1 MEKIE
6 KGHPLSQ
13 SADIVKEN
21 IETLKRLFPTI
32 VKEDK
37 IDFNELKALI
47 NEEVENKEE
56 YYRFTWAGKSEARR
70 EANKPST
77 ATLRPNKADSK
88 NWDTTQNIFIE
99 GDNLEVLK
107 LLQKS
112 YVNKIKMIYIDPPYN
127 TGKDFVYKDNYA
139 DNLGN
144 YLSLTG
150 QTDAEGRKIS
160 TNTESDGR
168 YHSNWLNMMY
178 PRLKLARNLLSD
190 DGIIFISIDNNE
202 LSNLKLLC
210 NDVFGEECFIETM
223 VVNRASEIATE
234 NTVQKH
240 EYLHCY
246 SKNIHKFKVTGVPKY
261 SISRGTVGN
270 EGQTMPI
277 ITFPKGLKCYGIA
290 NGTYLETRKII
301 GSSENIENFDPIIVE
316 NGILI
321 NDVRMKA
328 KWRSSNDMRNF
339 FNNNCQPTVAKIN
352 GIIEEIYFENDR
364 FNPQIKKAT
373 FEKIPSLFLENRR
386 GSKYIEDLGLGGFFE
401 NPKDLKYI
409 FKITNIVT
417 DTNSVI
423 LDFFAGSGTTAH
435 AVMQLNAE
443 DNGNRK
449 TISVQLPEAT
459 EESSEAYKAGYQN
472 IAEITKERIRRA
484 GDKIIVD
491 KKAELASLK
500 KSMEGKMFQEEI
512 QQKMEQIQTT
522 INHLDIGFK
531 AFKLDSSNI
540 KTWDGNLD
548 QLQNNLFDSQD
559 NIKEDRTEEDLL
571 FEILLKY
578 GLDLTVP
585 IEQKFVENCTIYNI
599 GSGVLFVCISD
610 KITTEVATSI
620 GKWKEEL
627 QPTTCRVLF
636 KDNGFK
642 DDVAKTNS
650 IQILRQFGIE
660 ECNSI

>member
-47 NEEVENKEE
+47 NEEVENNEE

-127 TGKDFVYKDNYA
+127 TGKDFVYKDNYT

-150 QTDAEGRKIS
+150 QTDAEGRKTS

-472 IAEITKERIRRA
+472 IAEITKERVRRA

-522 INHLDIGFK
+522 IDHLDIGFK

-540 KTWDGNLD
+540 KSWDGNLD

-585 IEQKFVENCTIYNI
+585 IEQKNVENCTIYNI

-620 GKWKEEL
+620 GKWKEEI

>member
-47 NEEVENKEE
+47 NEEIEDNEE

-70 EANKPST
+70 EANKTST
-77 ATLRPNKADSK
+77 ATLRPNKTDSK

-112 YVNKIKMIYIDPPYN
+112 YPNQIKMIYIDPPYN
-127 TGKDFVYKDNYA
+127 TGRDFVYKDNYA

-150 QTDAEGRKIS
+150 QTDTEGRKIS

-190 DGIIFISIDNNE
+190 DGVIFVSIDDNE
-202 LSNLKLLC
+202 SSN
-210 NDVFGEECFIETM
+210 
-223 VVNRASEIATE
+223 
-234 NTVQKH
+234 
-240 EYLHCY
+240 
-246 SKNIHKFKVTGVPKY
+246 
-261 SISRGTVGN
+261 
-270 EGQTMPI
+270 
-277 ITFPKGLKCYGIA
+277 
-290 NGTYLETRKII
+290 TRKILDEI
-301 GSSENIENFDPIIVE
+301 YGE
-316 NGILI
+316 
-321 NDVRMKA
+321 
-328 KWRSSNDMRNF
+328 
-339 FNNNCQPTVAKIN
+339 NNCVAELIVIRAEGGGLAKQVIKGHDYLYVYAKEINQFQPLKKTKDIRGKREFIN
-352 GIIEEIYFENDR
+352 GIEFWIEEDWLRKEFGKYGTCLYAEIEKFHGISKKNEIDEG
-364 FNPQIKKAT
+364 IKNGLYVLINKNGNEIVGRYRKVSEDGT
-373 FEKIPSLFLENRR
+373 KFYSILKHLNKN
-386 GSKYIEDLGLGGFFE
+386 GVEDLVKLGLERYFDF
-401 NPKDLKYI
+401 PKPLSLIKELVLGATI
-409 FKITNIVT
+409 FTKGTNNI
-417 DTNSVI
+417 I

-459 EESSEAYKAGYQN
+459 DESSEAYKAGYQN
-472 IAEITKERIRRA
+472 IAEITKERMRRA
-484 GDKIIVD
+484 GDKIIAD
-491 KKAELASLK
+491 KKGELESLK

-585 IEQKFVENCTIYNI
+585 IEQKIVENCTIYNI

>member
-47 NEEVENKEE
+47 NEDIENNEE

-77 ATLRPNKADSK
+77 ATLRPNKIDSK
-88 NWDTTQNIFIE
+88 NWDTTENIFIE

-112 YVNKIKMIYIDPPYN
+112 YPNQIKMIYIDPPYN
-127 TGKDFVYKDNYA
+127 TGNDFVYKDNYA

-178 PRLKLARNLLSD
+178 PRIKLARNLLSD
-190 DGIIFISIDNNE
+190 DGVIFISIDDNE
-202 LSNLKLLC
+202 VSNLRKLG
-210 NDVFGEECFIETM
+210 DEVFGEENFII
-223 VVNRASEIATE
+223 EIAWRKSDNQANIGNIARVKEYILCFAKNRNNLNFNKIPLTDKAKKEYSYKDE
-234 NTVQKH
+234 NGHFRRAILLDKTRGRYFYDVTT
-240 EYLHCY
+240 
-246 SKNIHKFKVTGVPKY
+246 KNGNVLNGPWMIKEEEFKDLD
-261 SISRGTVGN
+261 
-270 EGQTMPI
+270 
-277 ITFPKGLKCYGIA
+277 LK
-290 NGTYLETRKII
+290 
-301 GSSENIENFDPIIVE
+301 
-316 NGILI
+316 NGILWTTSGDEQPYGKIYLHKSTGQIPNDFWDTTFGSNQEASI
-321 NDVRMKA
+321 NLEKL
-328 KWRSSNDMRNF
+328 
-339 FNNNCQPTVAKIN
+339 
-352 GIIEEIYFENDR
+352 
-364 FNPQIKKAT
+364 
-373 FEKIPSLFLENRR
+373 FEKRVF
-386 GSKYIEDLGLGGFFE
+386 DF
-401 NPKDLKYI
+401 PKSIKLLKYLFTI
-409 FKITNIVT
+409 GST
-417 DTNSVI
+417 DQSLI
-423 LDFFAGSGTTAH
+423 LDFFAGSGSTAH
-435 AVMQLNAE
+435 AIMNLNSE
-443 DNGNRK
+443 DGGCRK
-449 TISVQLPEAT
+449 FICIQLPELT
-459 EESSEAYKAGYQN
+459 DEKSEAYNAGYKN

-484 GDKIIVD
+484 GDKIITD
-491 KKAELASLK
+491 KRTELESLK

-512 QQKMEQIQTT
+512 QQKMEQIQST
-522 INHLDIGFK
+522 IDHLDIGFK

-585 IEQKFVENCTIYNI
+585 IEQKIVENSTIYNI